1 MFSVFDRGSLKRS
14 KSWSR
19 SWLGY
24 VRCSGWTQVTVVMI
38 FLDKRFVQKIKAFF
52 PMLCCYF
59 FCSIENGERIRFLR
73 FHTYKNIFSPSQWH
87 IFIDASCLELSRYRL
102 VSDWMMDRNNP
113 IRRKDT
119 ESSNRFSDICV
130 RFLYMQEPN
139 EQTKM
144 SMVGNCRAIFRSWGK
159 YAVKDI
165 YTLAI
170 IRGRNSF
177 LFNDYSPQGKR
188 ILPTCYLFS
197 LSFCLRDFKHRVVA
211 IFMSPCAGQ

>member
-1 MFSVFDRGSLKRS
+1 MIKVCKMQLMDVG
-14 KSWSR
+14 
-19 SWLGY
+19 
-24 VRCSGWTQVTVVMI
+24 CSYPNILRQTICTRNKGLFFLCFVVI
-38 FLDKRFVQKIKAFF
+38 FLFNRKRRTYTFSMISHVQK
-52 PMLCCYF
+52 C
-59 FCSIENGERIRFLR
+59 
-73 FHTYKNIFSPSQWH
+73 IFSSRWH
-87 IFIDASCLELSRYRL
+87 IFVDAGCLQLSRYRL
-102 VSDWMMDRNNP
+102 VSDWMIDRNNP

-165 YTLAI
+165 STLAI

-211 IFMSPCAGQ
+211 IFMSPCARQ

>member
-1 MFSVFDRGSLKRS
+1 MIKVCKMQLMDVGCSYPNILRQTICTKNKGLFSDALLLFS
-14 KSWSR
+14 
-19 SWLGY
+19 
-24 VRCSGWTQVTVVMI
+24 
-38 FLDKRFVQKIKAFF
+38 
-52 PMLCCYF
+52 
-59 FCSIENGERIRFLR
+59 CSIENGELTHFLR
-73 FHTYKNIFSPSQWH
+73 FHTYKNVFSPSRWH
-87 IFIDASCLELSRYRL
+87 IFVDASCLQLSRYRL
-102 VSDWMMDRNNP
+102 VSDWMIDKNNP

-139 EQTKM
+139 EQTNM
-144 SMVGNCRAIFRSWGK
+144 SMVGNCRSWGK

-165 YTLAI
+165 STLAI